1 MVQNITRE
9 KVLTEKYNLLVN
21 VDEQIEGKL
30 KIIRQ
35 VADKVMIGSLSII
48 ISTEGFIKYW
58 INSKDTTYS
67 SIS

>member
-1 MVQNITRE
+1 MVQNIIRE